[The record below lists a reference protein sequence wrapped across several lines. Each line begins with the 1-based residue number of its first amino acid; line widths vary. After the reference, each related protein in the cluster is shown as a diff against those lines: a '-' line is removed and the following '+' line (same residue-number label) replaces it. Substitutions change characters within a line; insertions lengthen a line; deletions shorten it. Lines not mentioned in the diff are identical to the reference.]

1 MQPIRDL
8 YGLRI
13 GPGWKSGK
21 RDRRTGLL
29 WCLTRLPDTS
39 RFLFVFLSCGFV
51 LDSLIRLFL
60 LLLLY
65 FLILLLLVL
74 FLHGI
79 FVCFVFG
86 DEFLSML
93 DTVLGSLLLAYY
105 LLLFLILV
113 LFLLFLFLIMGSC
126 LLLRSFILF
135 LFLNCFVFNFSSL
148 SYLFGLRRRL
158 FLIFFFL
165 IAVVGGDLRLIHRAE
180 RGVKVQKAICLC

>member
-1 MQPIRDL
+1 MSARMQPIRDL

-29 WCLTRLPDTS
+29 WCLTRLPNTS
-39 RFLFVFLSCGFV
+39 RFFFVFLSCGFV

-65 FLILLLLVL
+65 FLILLLLML

-93 DTVLGSLLLAYY
+93 NAVLGSLLLAYY
-105 LLLFLILV
+105 LLLFLILISFKM
-113 LFLLFLFLIMGSC
+113 LKILLSKLIM
-126 LLLRSFILF
+126 RFTKWTF
-135 LFLNCFVFNFSSL
+135 
-148 SYLFGLRRRL
+148 
-158 FLIFFFL
+158 
-165 IAVVGGDLRLIHRAE
+165 
-180 RGVKVQKAICLC
+180 

>member
-1 MQPIRDL
+1 MSARMQPIRDL

-13 GPGWKSGK
+13 GPGWKSRK
-21 RDRRTGLL
+21 LDRRTGLL

-39 RFLFVFLSCGFV
+39 RFLFVFLSSSFV

-93 DTVLGSLLLAYY
+93 NAVLGSLLLAYY
-105 LLLFLILV
+105 LLLFLILI

-135 LFLNCFVFNFSSL
+135 LFLFGFVFNFISL
-148 SYLFGLRRRL
+148 SLL
-158 FLIFFFL
+158 LILVRPFF
-165 IAVVGGDLRLIHRAE
+165 
-180 RGVKVQKAICLC
+180 